1 MTYYLTKTYSLN
13 FYNDHEK
20 PKKMTTN
27 ELYNQIRHSNP
38 TKIFGKMF
46 EEPSVWMGY
55 TDEDTKDFYFGS
67 DNMNNTKYYS
77 SINIDDY
84 QDLED

>member
-1 MTYYLTKTYSLN
+1 
-13 FYNDHEK
+13 
-20 PKKMTTN
+20 
-27 ELYNQIRHSNP
+27 
-38 TKIFGKMF
+38 MF

-77 SINIDDY
+77 SIDIDDY